1 MNLAYLLFNLQVKN
15 QNFKTKT
22 VEVVNLNEIIQPIK
36 TELLEFEHSF
46 KKAMFSK
53 VKLLNIISHYILR
66 QKGKRIRPTLVFL
79 SAKLVG
85 DINESTFHAAT
96 LVELLHTATLIH
108 DDVVDESDMR
118 RGFPSLNAIW
128 GNKVAVLVGDFFLA
142 QGLLLSLRHK
152 EYRFLHITS
161 EAVRRMSEGELLE
174 IQSAASNSFDEGIY
188 FEIISNKTASLI
200 SACCELGAASTTDDE
215 IVLHKLKNFGE
226 NLGVAFQLRDDL
238 LDYMGETSLTG
249 KPIGS
254 DIKDGKITLPLIYAL
269 KNSSRKESRRVM
281 KIIKNNPRS
290 KDIFYVIDFVKSY
303 GGIDYTLKVAE
314 EYLEK
319 AKYLISDFSDSP
331 AKTALLKLADF
342 VLERVS

>member
-1 MNLAYLLFNLQVKN
+1 MNL
-15 QNFKTKT
+15 T
-22 VEVVNLNEIIQPIK
+22 EIIQPIK
-36 TELLEFEHSF
+36 TELLEFERFF
-46 KKAMFSK
+46 KKMMFSK

-118 RGFPSLNAIW
+118 RGFPSLNSIW

-142 QGLLLSLRHK
+142 KGLLLSLKHK

-174 IQSAASNSFDEGIY
+174 IQTSRSNDIDEEVY
-188 FEIISNKTASLI
+188 FRIISDKTASLI

-215 IVLHKLKNFGE
+215 VVLYKLKNFGE
-226 NLGVAFQLRDDL
+226 NLGIAFQLRDDL
-238 LDYMGETSLTG
+238 LDYMGETSITG
-249 KPIGS
+249 KPVAS
-254 DIKDGKITLPLIYAL
+254 DIRDGKITLPM
-269 KNSSRKESRRVM
+269 E
-281 KIIKNNPRS
+281 
-290 KDIFYVIDFVKSY
+290 
-303 GGIDYTLKVAE
+303 
-314 EYLEK
+314 
-319 AKYLISDFSDSP
+319 
-331 AKTALLKLADF
+331 
-342 VLERVS
+342 

>member
-1 MNLAYLLFNLQVKN
+1 M
-15 QNFKTKT
+15 
-22 VEVVNLNEIIQPIK
+22 NLNEIIQPVK
-36 TELLEFEHSF
+36 LELIEFERSF
-46 KKAMFSK
+46 KKTIFSK
-53 VKLLNIISHYILR
+53 VKLLNIIVHYILK

-108 DDVVDESDMR
+108 DDVVDESTLR
-118 RGFPSLNAIW
+118 RGFPSINSIW

-142 QGLLLSLRHK
+142 QGLLLSLKNK

-174 IQSAASNSFDEGIY
+174 IQSSKSNDIEEEIY
-188 FEIISNKTASLI
+188 FRIISDKTASLF
-200 SACCELGAASTTDDE
+200 STCCELGAASVSDDE
-215 IVLHKLKNFGE
+215 LVLEKLKNFGE
-226 NLGVAFQLRDDL
+226 NFGIAFQLRDDL
-238 LDYMGETSLTG
+238 LDYIGNSSITG
-249 KPIGS
+249 KPVGS

-269 KNSSRKESRRVM
+269 KNSPRKESRRVI
-281 KIIKNNPRS
+281 KIIKNEPKV
-290 KDIFYVIDFVKSY
+290 KDIYYVIDFVKAH
-303 GGIDYTLKVAE
+303 GGIDYTLRIAE

-319 AKYLISDFSDSP
+319 AKKFISDFPNSP
-331 AKTALLKLADF
+331 AKESLLRLTDF

>member
-1 MNLAYLLFNLQVKN
+1 MNL
-15 QNFKTKT
+15 T
-22 VEVVNLNEIIQPIK
+22 EIIQPIK
-36 TELLEFEHSF
+36 TELLEFERFF
-46 KKAMFSK
+46 KKMMFSK

-118 RGFPSLNAIW
+118 RGFPSLNSIW

-142 QGLLLSLRHK
+142 QGLLLSLKHK

-174 IQSAASNSFDEGIY
+174 IQTSRSNDIDEEVY
-188 FEIISNKTASLI
+188 FRIISDKTASLI

-215 IVLHKLKNFGE
+215 VVLYKLKNFGE
-226 NLGVAFQLRDDL
+226 NLGIAFQLRDDL
-238 LDYMGETSLTG
+238 LDYMGETSITG
-249 KPIGS
+249 KPVAS
-254 DIKDGKITLPLIYAL
+254 DIRDGKITLPLIYAL

-281 KIIKNNPRS
+281 KIIKNNPRN

-314 EYLEK
+314 EYLER
-319 AKYLISDFSDSP
+319 AKSLISDFSDSL
-331 AKTALLKLADF
+331 AKASLLKLADF

>member
-1 MNLAYLLFNLQVKN
+1 M
-15 QNFKTKT
+15 
-22 VEVVNLNEIIQPIK
+22 NLNEIIQPVK
-36 TELLEFEHSF
+36 EELIEFERSF
-46 KKAMFSK
+46 KRTMFSK
-53 VKLLNIISHYILR
+53 VKLLNIIVHYILR

-142 QGLLLSLRHK
+142 QGLLLSLKNK
-152 EYRFLHITS
+152 EYKFLHITS

-174 IQSAASNSFDEGIY
+174 IQSARGNSIDEEIY
-188 FEIISNKTASLI
+188 FRIISDKTASLI
-200 SACCELGAASTTDDE
+200 STCCELGAVSATDDE
-215 IVLHKLKNFGE
+215 SVAYKLKNFGE
-226 NLGVAFQLRDDL
+226 NLGIAFQLRDDL
-238 LDYMGETSLTG
+238 LDYMGDSNITG
-249 KPIGS
+249 KPVGS
-254 DIKDGKITLPLIYAL
+254 DIREGKITLPLIYAL
-269 KNSSRKESRRVM
+269 KNSPGKEARRVI
-281 KIIKNNPRS
+281 KIIKNNPEI
-290 KDIFYVIDFVKSY
+290 KDIYFVIDFVKAY

-314 EYLEK
+314 DYLER
-319 AKYLISDFSDSP
+319 AKQFIVDFSESP
-331 AKTALLKLADF
+331 AKESLIKLTNF

>member
-1 MNLAYLLFNLQVKN
+1 MTLA
-15 QNFKTKT
+15 
-22 VEVVNLNEIIQPIK
+22 EIVQPIK
-36 TELLEFEHSF
+36 AELLEFERFF
-46 KKAMFSK
+46 KKTMFSK

-96 LVELLHTATLIH
+96 LVELLHTATLVH
-108 DDVVDESDMR
+108 DDVVDESNMR

-142 QGLLLSLRHK
+142 QGLLLSLKHR
-152 EYRFLHITS
+152 EYKFLHITS

-174 IQSAASNSFDEGIY
+174 IQSATSNSVDEGIY

-215 IVLHKLKNFGE
+215 VVLYKLKNFGE
-226 NLGVAFQLRDDL
+226 NLGIAFQLRDDL
-238 LDYMGETSLTG
+238 LDYMGETNITG
-249 KPIGS
+249 KPVGS

-281 KIIKNNPRS
+281 KIIKNNPRG

-314 EYLEK
+314 EYLER
-319 AKYLISDFSDSP
+319 AKDLISDFLDSP
-331 AKTALLKLADF
+331 AKASLLKLADF

>member
-1 MNLAYLLFNLQVKN
+1 MNL
-15 QNFKTKT
+15 T
-22 VEVVNLNEIIQPIK
+22 EIIQPIK
-36 TELLEFEHSF
+36 TELLEFERFF
-46 KKAMFSK
+46 KKMMFSK

-118 RGFPSLNAIW
+118 RGFPSLNSIW

-142 QGLLLSLRHK
+142 QGLLLSLKHK

-174 IQSAASNSFDEGIY
+174 IQTSRSNDIDEEVY
-188 FEIISNKTASLI
+188 FRIISDKTASLI

-215 IVLHKLKNFGE
+215 VVLYKLKILARI
-226 NLGVAFQLRDDL
+226 LGL
-238 LDYMGETSLTG
+238 LFNCVMICLIIWG
-249 KPIGS
+249 KPAS
-254 DIKDGKITLPLIYAL
+254 
-269 KNSSRKESRRVM
+269 
-281 KIIKNNPRS
+281 
-290 KDIFYVIDFVKSY
+290 
-303 GGIDYTLKVAE
+303 
-314 EYLEK
+314 
-319 AKYLISDFSDSP
+319 
-331 AKTALLKLADF
+331 LAS
-342 VLERVS
+342 LSLRI

>member
-1 MNLAYLLFNLQVKN
+1 M
-15 QNFKTKT
+15 
-22 VEVVNLNEIIQPIK
+22 
-36 TELLEFEHSF
+36 
-46 KKAMFSK
+46 MFSK

-118 RGFPSLNAIW
+118 RGFPSLNSIW

-142 QGLLLSLRHK
+142 QGLLLSLKHK

-174 IQSAASNSFDEGIY
+174 IQTSRSNDIDEEVY
-188 FEIISNKTASLI
+188 FRIISDKTASLI

-215 IVLHKLKNFGE
+215 VVLYKLKNFGE
-226 NLGVAFQLRDDL
+226 NLGIAFQLRDDL
-238 LDYMGETSLTG
+238 LDYMGETSITG
-249 KPIGS
+249 KPVAS
-254 DIKDGKITLPLIYAL
+254 DIRDGKITLPLIYAL

-281 KIIKNNPRS
+281 KIIKNNPRN

-314 EYLEK
+314 EYLER
-319 AKYLISDFSDSP
+319 AKSLISDFSDSL
-331 AKTALLKLADF
+331 AKASLLKLADF

>member
-1 MNLAYLLFNLQVKN
+1 MNL
-15 QNFKTKT
+15 T
-22 VEVVNLNEIIQPIK
+22 EIIQPIK
-36 TELLEFEHSF
+36 TELLEFERFF
-46 KKAMFSK
+46 KKMMFSK

-118 RGFPSLNAIW
+118 RGFPTLNSIW

-142 QGLLLSLRHK
+142 QGLLLSLKHK

-174 IQSAASNSFDEGIY
+174 IQTSRSNDIDEEVY
-188 FEIISNKTASLI
+188 FRIISDKTASLI

-215 IVLHKLKNFGE
+215 VVLYKLKNFGE
-226 NLGVAFQLRDDL
+226 NLGIAFQLRDDL
-238 LDYMGETSLTG
+238 LDYMGETSITG
-249 KPIGS
+249 KPVAS
-254 DIKDGKITLPLIYAL
+254 DIRDGKITLPLIYAL

-281 KIIKNNPRS
+281 KIIKNNPRN

-314 EYLEK
+314 EYLER
-319 AKYLISDFSDSP
+319 AKSLISDFSDSL
-331 AKTALLKLADF
+331 AKASLLKLADF